1 MKLLNSSANGIIH
14 KIGIQLEYLI
24 EKIKY
29 IAICVD
35 DVPEKLGHFN
45 FSDWQI
51 MHTTLSL

>member
-14 KIGIQLEYLI
+14 KIGILLEYLI
-24 EKIKY
+24 EIIKH

-35 DVPEKLGHFN
+35 DVLEKLSHFN